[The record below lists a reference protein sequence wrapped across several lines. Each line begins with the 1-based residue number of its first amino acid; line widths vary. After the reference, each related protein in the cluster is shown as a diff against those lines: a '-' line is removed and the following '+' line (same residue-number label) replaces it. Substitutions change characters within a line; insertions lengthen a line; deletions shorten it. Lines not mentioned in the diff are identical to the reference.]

1 MTFAERQKIVS
12 IKNTALGL
20 AAERDSGTT
29 DGMAKSLFD
38 SGFDQ
43 LDRAILEAL
52 QVNSRISVADLARK
66 IHLSPPAVHQRIKR
80 LERAGVIQQYVA
92 LLNREIVGAD
102 LLCFIGVNIQP
113 HTKAQLDNFQQTIDT
128 LPAVLECY
136 RTAGSHDL
144 LLKIA
149 VADHRELDRFIAD
162 ELMTM
167 PGIDRVDVSPVL
179 NEMKSTTAFKLK

>member
-1 MTFAERQKIVS
+1 MMSVPAREIFS
-12 IKNTALGL
+12 IKSATM
-20 AAERDSGTT
+20 ESEQDSIRSTT
-29 DGMAKSLFD
+29 DMAKTLFD

-43 LDRAILEAL
+43 LDRAILEEL

-92 LLNREIVGAD
+92 LLNREAVGYD
-102 LLCFIGVNIQP
+102 LLCFIRVSIQP
-113 HTKAQLDNFQQTIDT
+113 HTRTQIDGFQAAMAE

-144 LLKIA
+144 LLKVA
-149 VADHRELDRFIAD
+149 VRDHKELDKFIGD
-162 ELMTM
+162 HLMTI
-167 PGIDRVDVSPVL
+167 PGVDRIEASPVL
-179 NEMKSTTAFKLK
+179 NEMKATTALKL

>member
-1 MTFAERQKIVS
+1 MGA
-12 IKNTALGL
+12 
-20 AAERDSGTT
+20 DSSTT
-29 DGMAKSLFD
+29 NGMANSLFD

-43 LDRAILEAL
+43 LDRAILDEL

-92 LLNREIVGAD
+92 LLNRERVGAD

-113 HTKAQLDNFQQTIDT
+113 HTKAQLDGFQKTVEE
-128 LPAVLECY
+128 LSAVLECY

-144 LLKIA
+144 LLKVA
-149 VADHRELDRFIAD
+149 VADHKELDRFIA
-162 ELMTM
+162 EHLMTI

-179 NEMKSTTAFKLK
+179 NEMKSTTVLKLK

>member
-1 MTFAERQKIVS
+1 MALAEKLVS
-12 IKNTALGL
+12 FKTAVEWGDVRDR
-20 AAERDSGTT
+20 AEADA
-29 DGMAKSLFD
+29 MAKSLFD

-80 LERAGVIQQYVA
+80 LERAGVIEQYVA
-92 LLNREIVGAD
+92 LLNREMIGCD
-102 LLCFIGVNIQP
+102 LLCFIQVTIQP
-113 HTKAQLDNFQQTIDT
+113 HTKASLDGFQQAVEA

-144 LLKIA
+144 LLK
-149 VADHRELDRFIAD
+149 VALQDHKELDRFIA
-162 ELMTM
+162 EHLMTI
-167 PGIDRVDVSPVL
+167 PGVDRIEVSPVL
-179 NEMKSTTAFKLK
+179 NAMKATTALKLK